1 MIFEVEE
8 RDAFD
13 RRTTFFFC
21 LKSDGF
27 RHSPLS
33 PSLAG
38 GFENLNEILPPIL
51 YPMSSVITDPVR
63 QKLLLGAVALGV
75 VMDGIDGSIVNVALP
90 TMATYFDTD
99 TGTIAWVIITYL
111 LMMAG
116 LLLVFG
122 KLADRG
128 LAKRLFLLGFVIF
141 TLGSV
146 ACGIAPT
153 LDILLAARLVQGAGA
168 AMIAA
173 VAPLLCIRYLPKEML
188 GTALGVIAAT
198 ASLGFAAGPAIGGIL
213 TQYLSWHW
221 IFLVNIPIGI
231 LGILFAARVIPGDE
245 PEDRPASFD
254 YPGAVTLFGAMV
266 FCTFVLEEVAARGV
280 TDPVILAGS
289 ALCLLC
295 SGLFGIREL
304 TTPEPFVNIRI
315 FSKWRFTAVTI
326 AYLLVNVIFMGVLY
340 LLPFYLTL
348 EMHFDLTTSGLY
360 LLIPPA
366 VIAIISVPFGKWSDR
381 SGRRAFAVASCGFV
395 VLYSAVFVF
404 LSPGSGIV
412 PLLTGLVLM
421 GVAFGIAAG
430 PASSR
435 IIEST
440 PPGEQGTGSSL
451 MVTAIY
457 FGGVLGTAIYAMLF
471 TFATANASGIVS
483 FTDLDSVTFLSGFHI
498 TMGAGLV
505 LSVISLVLSAMVP
518 DEGKQAGN

>member
-1 MIFEVEE
+1 MWDCHNPVPMV
-8 RDAFD
+8 
-13 RRTTFFFC
+13 RTLIKFPAPNGILVT
-21 LKSDGF
+21 SIIAD
-27 RHSPLS
+27 PL
-33 PSLAG
+33 
-38 GFENLNEILPPIL
+38 
-51 YPMSSVITDPVR
+51 R
-63 QKLLLGAVALGV
+63 QKLLLCALALGV

-90 TMATYFDTD
+90 TMAVYFDTD

-122 KLADRG
+122 KLAERG
-128 LAKRLFLLGFVIF
+128 YAKKLFLLGFVIF
-141 TLGSV
+141 TLGSA

-153 LDILLAARLVQGAGA
+153 LDILLAARLVQGLGA

-198 ASLGFAAGPAIGGIL
+198 ASIGFAAGPAIGGIL

-231 LGILFAARVIPGDE
+231 IGILFAARVIPGDE
-245 PEDRPASFD
+245 PEYHPESFD

-280 TDPVILAGS
+280 TDPLILASG

-295 SGLFGIREL
+295 SGLFVVREL
-304 TTPEPFVNIRI
+304 NATEPFLNIRI
-315 FSKWRFTAVTI
+315 FLKWQFTAVLI
-326 AYLLVNVIFMGVLY
+326 AYLLVNIIFLGIIY
-340 LLPFYLTL
+340 LLPFYLTS
-348 EMHFDLTTSGLY
+348 EMHFDMATSGLY

-366 VIAIISVPFGKWSDR
+366 VVAIISIPFGQWSDR
-381 SGRRAFAVASCGFV
+381 HGRRVFAVAACGLFV
-395 VLYSAVFVF
+395 LFSAIFAV
-404 LSPGSGIV
+404 LSPESGLL
-412 PLLTGLVLM
+412 PLLAGLILM

-435 IIEST
+435 IIESA
-440 PPGEQGTGSSL
+440 PKGEEGTGSSL
-451 MVTAIY
+451 MVTTIY

-471 TFATANASGIVS
+471 TITTANAGVIVA

-498 TMGAGLV
+498 TMAAGLV
-505 LSVISLVLSAMVP
+505 LSVVPLVLSAIVP
-518 DEGKQAGN
+518 DEKKVE

>member
-1 MIFEVEE
+1 
-8 RDAFD
+8 
-13 RRTTFFFC
+13 
-21 LKSDGF
+21 
-27 RHSPLS
+27 
-33 PSLAG
+33 
-38 GFENLNEILPPIL
+38 
-51 YPMSSVITDPVR
+51 MSTVITDPLR

-128 LAKRLFLLGFVIF
+128 RAKKLFLLGFVIF

-153 LDILLAARLVQGAGA
+153 LDILLVSRLIQGVGA

-198 ASLGFAAGPAIGGIL
+198 ASIGFAAGPAIGGIL
-213 TQYLSWHW
+213 TQHLSWHW

-231 LGILFAARVIPGDE
+231 IGILFAARVIPHDE
-245 PEDRPASFD
+245 PEPPTGSFD
-254 YPGAVTLFGAMV
+254 YTGAVTLFGAMV
-266 FCTFVLEEVAARGV
+266 FCTFVLEEAAARSV
-280 TDPVILAGS
+280 TDPLILASG
-289 ALCLLC
+289 ALCLVC
-295 SGLFGIREL
+295 SALFIWWEL
-304 TTPEPFVNIRI
+304 TTPEPFVNVRI
-315 FSKWRFTAVTI
+315 FLKWQFTAVLM
-326 AYLLVNVIFMGVLY
+326 AYLMVNVIFMGVLY
-340 LLPFYLTL
+340 LLPFYLTMV
-348 EMHFDLTTSGLY
+348 MHLDLMTSGLC

-366 VIAIISVPFGKWSDR
+366 VIAILSVPFGKWSDR
-381 SGRRAFAVASCGFV
+381 RGRRAFAVAACGFIV
-395 VLYSAVFVF
+395 IYSAVFAF
-404 LSPGSGIV
+404 LSPETGIV
-412 PLLTGLVLM
+412 PLLIGLILM
-421 GVAFGIAAG
+421 GVSFGIAAG

-435 IIEST
+435 IIEWA
-440 PPGEQGTGSSL
+440 PNGEAGTGSSL

-471 TFATANASGIVS
+471 TFATAGTNGIVP
-483 FTDLDSVTFLSGFHI
+483 FTDLNPATFLTGFQI
-498 TMGAGLV
+498 TMAAGLV
-505 LSVISLVLSAMVP
+505 LSVIPLVLSAIVP
-518 DEGKQAGN
+518 DEQKAA

>member
-1 MIFEVEE
+1 
-8 RDAFD
+8 
-13 RRTTFFFC
+13 
-21 LKSDGF
+21 
-27 RHSPLS
+27 
-33 PSLAG
+33 
-38 GFENLNEILPPIL
+38 
-51 YPMSSVITDPVR
+51 MSSIITDPFR
-63 QKLLLGAVALGV
+63 QKLLLSAVALGV

-141 TLGSV
+141 TLGSA

-153 LDILLAARLVQGAGA
+153 LDILLAARLIQGLGA

-198 ASLGFAAGPAIGGIL
+198 ASIGFAAGPAIGGIL
-213 TQYLSWHW
+213 TQHLSWHW

-231 LGILFAARVIPGDE
+231 IGILFAARVIPADE
-245 PEDRPASFD
+245 PEDRTVSFD

-280 TDPVILAGS
+280 TDPLILACG

-295 SGLFGIREL
+295 SGLFVVREL
-304 TTPEPFVNIRI
+304 TTPEPFLNIRI
-315 FSKWRFTAVTI
+315 FSKWQFTAVLV
-326 AYLLVNVIFMGVLY
+326 AYLLVNIIFMGIIY
-340 LLPFYLTL
+340 LLPFYLTM
-348 EMHFDLTTSGLY
+348 EMHFDLMTSGLY

-366 VIAIISVPFGKWSDR
+366 VIALISIPFGQWSDR
-381 SGRRAFAVASCGFV
+381 HGPPGICGRSLRVV
-395 VLYSAVFVF
+395 VLYSAIFAI
-404 LSPGSGIV
+404 LSPESGII
-412 PLLTGLVLM
+412 PLLAGLILM

-435 IIEST
+435 IIESA
-440 PPGEQGTGSSL
+440 PEGEEGTGSSL
-451 MVTAIY
+451 MVTSHLFRRCARDCDLCD
-457 FGGVLGTAIYAMLF
+457 VLHLR
-471 TFATANASGIVS
+471 
-483 FTDLDSVTFLSGFHI
+483 DR
-498 TMGAGLV
+498 
-505 LSVISLVLSAMVP
+505 
-518 DEGKQAGN
+518 EC